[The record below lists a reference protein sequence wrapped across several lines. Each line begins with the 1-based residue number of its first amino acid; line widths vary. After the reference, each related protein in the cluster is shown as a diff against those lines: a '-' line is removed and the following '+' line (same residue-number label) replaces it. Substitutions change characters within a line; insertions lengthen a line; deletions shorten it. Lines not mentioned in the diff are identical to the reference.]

1 MRRKVDAVQ
10 VRMCEVSHSL
20 MSQTK
25 GGNTME
31 PCRLDGYYIYCGMNK
46 HLWTR
51 KVSLGE
57 FKEMCKHAMTLE
69 HLVAKVCVAAY
80 ARLYEGEMLG
90 RMAPEIHVDS
100 FGVHSLYSRS
110 GTFREEVFADV
121 NGDWEVHVNRP
132 DNDSVLWATYT
143 YSTDSIEYY
152 RDGGAYCKRHF
163 YALEGM
169 VAAFLGDG
177 RDLNIPKFMLRD
189 AEDAKE
195 D

>member
-31 PCRLDGYYIYCGMNK
+31 PCRLDGYYRYCGMNK

-57 FKEMCKHAMTLE
+57 FKEMCKYAMTLE

-90 RMAPEIHVDS
+90 RMRPEIHIDS
-100 FGVHSLYSRS
+100 NGLTSLYSRS
-110 GTFREEVFADV
+110 GTLREEVFADV

-152 RDGGAYCKRHF
+152 RDGVFMSFIAFACSAGTSLALP
-163 YALEGM
+163 YALN
-169 VAAFLGDG
+169 ADG
-177 RDLNIPKFMLRD
+177 GGLPYTD
-189 AEDAKE
+189 AYALSN
-195 D
+195 